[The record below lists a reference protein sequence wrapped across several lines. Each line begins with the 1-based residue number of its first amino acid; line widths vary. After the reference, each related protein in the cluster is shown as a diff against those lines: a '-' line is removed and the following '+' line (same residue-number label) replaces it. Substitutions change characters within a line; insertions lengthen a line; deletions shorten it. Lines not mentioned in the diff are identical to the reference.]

1 MVRYREGHKNS
12 KGEDAPWCI
21 VSHENGRVISSHK
34 SKREAEKHLGDI
46 QMFKHMKNEAMVS
59 PIGFKNRVVEILSN
73 FDQFDSK
80 IWRQGGRV
88 ITVSFRTAQY
98 EGAEELGKL
107 MTRALNRGIPGYK
120 AELVGVDHVGSEWF
134 SDIKFKKEDKEMRES
149 VDFDGK
155 TYEDL
160 LGDYVC
166 IRSFRHGNMGEVCR
180 KGYHYKVDE
189 IAPDGRVV
197 INGWYV
203 DLNFLNDHFEKVE
216 DKEMTIEEA
225 KDILSKSGK
234 KTINESYLEQVNVEE
249 LYSLALESLFFAD
262 QVHLWHW
269 TCKSGFHHTHLQ
281 EVYESLRDFADEL
294 VEICLASGKKFQVK
308 ANTREL
314 GGDGD
319 FDVQDAIDEIE
330 EFIDQ
335 IQATAE
341 KFDEYSEITTLIDD
355 EAKALTKELGLL
367 KSFS

>member
-1 MVRYREGHKNS
+1 MSLVDSALKSAQKLTDGMGNGGIAAVHSSNKLFGDGFELTCLGWAIRGVDPVNLCSWEEVNHVGDNKPNELGFVRDFSYKYKINAVHYYGYPQKLQETQFFVDDLG
-12 KGEDAPWCI
+12 PL
-21 VSHENGRVISSHK
+21 K
-34 SKREAEKHLGDI
+34 SKLREYKKEVIKEK
-46 QMFKHMKNEAMVS
+46 MTVSEAM
-59 PIGFKNRVVEILSN
+59 EIL
-73 FDQFDSK
+73 
-80 IWRQGGRV
+80 
-88 ITVSFRTAQY
+88 
-98 EGAEELGKL
+98 
-107 MTRALNRGIPGYK
+107 
-120 AELVGVDHVGSEWF
+120 
-134 SDIKFKKEDKEMRES
+134 KE
-149 VDFDGK
+149 
-155 TYEDL
+155 
-160 LGDYVC
+160 
-166 IRSFRHGNMGEVCR
+166 
-180 KGYHYKVDE
+180 
-189 IAPDGRVV
+189 
-197 INGWYV
+197 
-203 DLNFLNDHFEKVE
+203 
-216 DKEMTIEEA
+216 
-225 KDILSKSGK
+225 SGK

-335 IQATAE
+335 IQATGKVFKE
-341 KFDEYSEITTLIDD
+341 ESEITTLIDD

>member
-1 MVRYREGHKNS
+1 MSLVDSALKSAKKLTDGMGNGGVAAVHASNKLFGEGF
-12 KGEDAPWCI
+12 ELTC
-21 VSHENGRVISSHK
+21 
-34 SKREAEKHLGDI
+34 LGWAIRGVDPVNLCSWEEVNHVGDG
-46 QMFKHMKNEAMVS
+46 KPN
-59 PIGFKNRVVEILSN
+59 
-73 FDQFDSK
+73 
-80 IWRQGGRV
+80 
-88 ITVSFRTAQY
+88 
-98 EGAEELGKL
+98 ELGFVQDFSYKYKINAVHYYGYPQKL
-107 MTRALNRGIPGYK
+107 QETQFF
-120 AELVGVDHVGSEWF
+120 VDDLGPLKTKLREY
-134 SDIKFKKEDKEMRES
+134 KKEEYMRES

-197 INGWYV
+197 INGFYV
-203 DLNFLNDHFEKVE
+203 GLDFLKDHFEKVE
-216 DKEMTIEEA
+216 DKMTVSEA
-225 KDILSKSGK
+225 MEVLKESGK
-234 KTINESYLEQVNVEE
+234 KAINESYLEEVNVEE

>member
-1 MVRYREGHKNS
+1 MVDSALKSAQKLVDGMGNGGVAAVHASNKLFGEGFELTCLGWAIRGVDPVNLCSWEEVNHVGDNKPNELGFVHDFS
-12 KGEDAPWCI
+12 YKYKINAVHYYGYPQKLQETQFFVDDLGPL
-21 VSHENGRVISSHK
+21 K
-34 SKREAEKHLGDI
+34 SKLREYKKEVMKEK
-46 QMFKHMKNEAMVS
+46 MTVSEAM
-59 PIGFKNRVVEILSN
+59 EIL
-73 FDQFDSK
+73 
-80 IWRQGGRV
+80 
-88 ITVSFRTAQY
+88 
-98 EGAEELGKL
+98 
-107 MTRALNRGIPGYK
+107 
-120 AELVGVDHVGSEWF
+120 
-134 SDIKFKKEDKEMRES
+134 KE
-149 VDFDGK
+149 
-155 TYEDL
+155 
-160 LGDYVC
+160 
-166 IRSFRHGNMGEVCR
+166 
-180 KGYHYKVDE
+180 
-189 IAPDGRVV
+189 
-197 INGWYV
+197 
-203 DLNFLNDHFEKVE
+203 
-216 DKEMTIEEA
+216 
-225 KDILSKSGK
+225 SGK
-234 KTINESYLEQVNVEE
+234 KAINESYLEQVNVEE

>member
-46 QMFKHMKNEAMVS
+46 QMFKNMKNEAMVS

-73 FDQFDSK
+73 FDQFKSK

-88 ITVSFRTAQY
+88 ITVNFRTAQY
-98 EGAEELGKL
+98 EEAEELGKL
-107 MTRALNRGIPGYK
+107 MTRALNGGIPGYK
-120 AELVGVDHVGSEWF
+120 AELVGVDHVGSDWF
-134 SDIKFKKEDKEMRES
+134 ADIKFKK
-149 VDFDGK
+149 
-155 TYEDL
+155 
-160 LGDYVC
+160 
-166 IRSFRHGNMGEVCR
+166 
-180 KGYHYKVDE
+180 
-189 IAPDGRVV
+189 
-197 INGWYV
+197 
-203 DLNFLNDHFEKVE
+203 E

-249 LYSLALESLFFAD
+249 LYSLALEALFFAD

-335 IQATAE
+335 IQATGKVFKE
-341 KFDEYSEITTLIDD
+341 ESEITTLIDD